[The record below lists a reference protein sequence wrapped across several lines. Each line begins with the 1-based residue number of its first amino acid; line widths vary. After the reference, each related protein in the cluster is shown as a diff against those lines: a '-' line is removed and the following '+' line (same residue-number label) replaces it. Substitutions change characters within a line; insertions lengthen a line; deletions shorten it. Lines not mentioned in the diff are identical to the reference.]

1 MKQQP
6 SENRTL
12 LGFLANEATRL
23 PCLLHGHRQEVWL
36 RQGEGIVGRGVGRY
50 MDGDAVLRIQPGP
63 VQGDLHLGDLSDDE
77 GTTHL
82 VAHVS
87 VSTDRALT
95 VEEIQP
101 FRVGRWLFACDGAL
115 DLGDRGKALLDSL
128 PPFLQNNRKS
138 QLDGELLF
146 LHFIALL
153 HRQHMIDRP
162 TAPVFLA
169 LCLHDMMQTIEAPMR
184 LLATNG
190 QVMLAY
196 RIGLPLGYHRIIGI
210 DGCQLCGVGEETRR
224 LEALV
229 ESHRRFR
236 GICVADQPF
245 ASFGSWDEIPE
256 RQVLV
261 VHPSLEVELVPGTE

>member
-6 SENRTL
+6 SQNRTL
-12 LGFLANEATRL
+12 LGFMANEAARL
-23 PCLLHGHRQEVWL
+23 PCFLHGHRQEVWL
-36 RQGEGIVGRGVGRY
+36 HQGEGIVGRGVGQY
-50 MDGDAVLRIQPGP
+50 MANDAVLRAQPGP
-63 VQGDLHLGDLSDDE
+63 VQRDLHLSDLVNDE

-87 VSTDRALT
+87 ISTGQALT
-95 VEEIQP
+95 IEEIQP
-101 FRVGRWLFACDGAL
+101 FRSGRWLFACDGAL
-115 DLGDRGKALLDSL
+115 DLGGQAEALFDSL

-146 LHFIALL
+146 LHFIDLL
-153 HRQHMIDRP
+153 HRQHLIDRP

-169 LCLHDMMQTIEAPMR
+169 LCLHDMMKTIEAPMR
-184 LLATNG
+184 LLATND

-196 RIGLPLGYHRIIGI
+196 RIGMPLGYHQINGI
-210 DGCQLCGVGEETRR
+210 DGCRHCGIDEATRQ

-229 ESHRRFR
+229 RSHQRFR

-261 VHPSLEVELVPGTE
+261 VHPSAEVELVPGTE